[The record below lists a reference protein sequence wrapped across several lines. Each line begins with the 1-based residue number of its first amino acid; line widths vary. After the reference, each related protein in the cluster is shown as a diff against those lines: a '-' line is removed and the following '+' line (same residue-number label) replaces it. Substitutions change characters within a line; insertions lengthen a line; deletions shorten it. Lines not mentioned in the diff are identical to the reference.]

1 MIEWIKM
8 YYSWEPGASVLP
20 VALLGGVMDGVSGLK
35 QL

>member
-8 YYSWEPGASVLP
+8 YYSWEAGASVLSG
-20 VALLGGVMDGVSGLK
+20 ALLGRVMDGVSGLK